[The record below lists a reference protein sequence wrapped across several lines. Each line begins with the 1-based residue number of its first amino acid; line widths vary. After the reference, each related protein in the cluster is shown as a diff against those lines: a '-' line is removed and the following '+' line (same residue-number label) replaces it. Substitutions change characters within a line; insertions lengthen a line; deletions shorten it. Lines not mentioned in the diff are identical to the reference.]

1 MSVCVRSRAPIATLS
16 NFWISLVGLG
26 AGVQFVCYRDDII
39 MSIASSNDGTT
50 SSSSSKSWGCSYV
63 SSSEQT
69 ELADEAFGARFLGC
83 HMLPSFQLVKSLIDV
98 CAIRS
103 LKSLMLE
110 LFALLAYMDVNCG
123 DWRG

>member
-1 MSVCVRSRAPIATLS
+1 MSVCVRSRAPIETLS

-26 AGVQFVCYRDDII
+26 AGVQLVCYRDDII
-39 MSIASSNDGTT
+39 MSMASSNDGTT
-50 SSSSSKSWGCSYV
+50 SRASSKSWACSYV

-69 ELADEAFGARFLGC
+69 ELADEALCRFLGC

-110 LFALLAYMDVNCG
+110 LFALLAYIDVNCG